1 MNQRKVVIMKAKEKA
16 IRDAAEALR
25 VAIVDGATSGIVV
38 TWPPR
43 RVGDLAALAI
53 SETGKAADEP
63 AESKA
68 PPKK

>member
-1 MNQRKVVIMKAKEKA
+1 MKAKEKA
-16 IRDAAEALR
+16 IRDAADALR
-25 VAIVDGATSGIVV
+25 VAIIDGEASGIVV

-43 RVGDLAALAI
+43 RVGDLAALEI
-53 SETGKAADEP
+53 SDTGKATDEP

>member
-1 MNQRKVVIMKAKEKA
+1 MKAKEKA

-25 VAIVDGATSGIVV
+25 VAIVDGQATGIAV

-43 RVGDLAALAI
+43 RVADLSALEI
-53 SETGKAADEP
+53 SDTGKAADEP
-63 AESKA
+63 AESAKA